1 MITKTHLTII
11 IIVFVSLLTLT
22 TLHDPLLHG
31 AVAKWNGWEITN
43 YEHGIMTG
51 YTNITMTEEQFIN
64 TPPISVWT
72 FFMLPP
78 LLLFFGAFIIVI
90 FEPHPIIA
98 TVALILMFLN
108 LASLSPEI
116 LLPTSDSSQAM
127 AYLISTGTSPLIA
140 GIIHWGIFAL
150 AIIALATFIY
160 IMFEN
165 NQKDSERRIRSIK
178 L

>member
-1 MITKTHLTII
+1 MNHTHISVIL
-11 IIVFVSLLTLT
+11 IVIVSLLTLT
-22 TLHDPLLHG
+22 SLHDPILHG
-31 AVAKWNGWEITN
+31 TVAKINGWNMTD
-43 YEHGIMTG
+43 YETGIMTG
-51 YTNITMTEEQFIN
+51 YTNVSMTQETFDS
-64 TPPISVWT
+64 THPIGVWL

-78 LLLFFGAFIIVI
+78 LLLFFGAFLIILLNPNK
-90 FEPHPIIA
+90 FIA
-98 TVALILMFLN
+98 TIALILMFLN
-108 LASLSPEI
+108 LASLSPEA

-127 AYLISTGTSPLIA
+127 AYLISTGTSPLLA
-140 GIIHWGIFAL
+140 GLIHWGIFAL